1 MIASR
6 YITYF
11 LILMFLL
18 SAVSS
23 SFAKDITAPGFRDA
37 ADAFEV
43 GNYVVAADQ
52 FRVLAERGNATAQFN
67 YAQLL
72 YKGVGTTVNF
82 EEAWYWSWMA
92 RLEGINEAIKL
103 SNSIARDL
111 TIEHEVNLIG
121 RLRNTFEQEARI
133 GDADALSKM
142 AIFLTEAQ
150 TEPNLAE
157 GYVWALVAQAVG
169 QTDVKDIIQDA
180 NENLDLAARLE
191 SQKKARLI
199 FEKFKND

>member
-1 MIASR
+1 
-6 YITYF
+6 
-11 LILMFLL
+11 
-18 SAVSS
+18 
-23 SFAKDITAPGFRDA
+23 
-37 ADAFEV
+37 
-43 GNYVVAADQ
+43 VAADQ

-180 NENLDLAARLE
+180 NENLDLATRLE

>member
-6 YITYF
+6 YTTYF
-11 LILMFLL
+11 FILMFLL
-18 SAVSS
+18 SAVGN
-23 SFAKDITAPGFRDA
+23 SFAKDIAAPGFRDA
-37 ADAFEV
+37 ADAFEA

-92 RLEGINEAIKL
+92 RLEGISEAIDL
-103 SNSIARDL
+103 SKSIARDL
-111 TIEHEVNLIG
+111 TIEHEVNLLD
-121 RLRNTFEQEARI
+121 RLRNTFEQEARM

-157 GYVWALVAQAVG
+157 GYVWAVVAQAVG
-169 QTDVKDIIQDA
+169 QTDVKEIIGNA
-180 NENLDLAARLE
+180 NKNLDLSVRLE
-191 SQKKARLI
+191 SQKEARSI
-199 FEKFKND
+199 FEKFRND